1 MYEKTFR
8 KLRIKGN
15 SPNSVQSIY
24 LKSGTNIILR
34 NSEHKPNKIEAK
46 KIKNTT
52 TCIWYSHLCK
62 THQQTTKTEKIHQ
75 DSLRLNS

>member
-46 KIKNTT
+46 KN
-52 TCIWYSHLCK
+52 
-62 THQQTTKTEKIHQ
+62 
-75 DSLRLNS
+75 